1 MNYNRSMTEYDEI
14 VGASIYYVAKRTAE
28 KLRKENT
35 SARAAAIILKDE
47 VGKHCTGHA
56 EPHGLMVNTTTN
68 GMNIDLRSFFPDISD
83 PDLLVKW
90 SDVAKLIKD
99 DSFYAQYIHPYKP
112 GENPLA
118 AVPDAHPAID
128 ARPAEQS
135 ESPQN
140 APALFDYSEL
150 PKTEAD
156 ELRKIEQVIKTETVS
171 YFTILGANFKA
182 AQELLANHSGGTFE
196 RWYTAMGFKRQTV
209 YRLIQRYEF
218 RCSPKLGGHETDV
231 FEELP
236 LSLSC
241 EISKPSAPP
250 ALVEQVLSGDITS
263 HKDYLKLKQKL
274 EKAESREKKLQTDL
288 EVCRT
293 NLNNVERNY
302 EIHEKLRIAA
312 GKENTALQLKIKELE
327 NRPTEVAV
335 EKQEVIPEGY
345 VSPEEH
351 REALAELEKRSKK
364 LSDEIMRLKVSQNAE
379 KTGKLVAQIDDLENQ
394 LHDQQSETKK
404 AWGKVARA
412 EYDAETKGAAL
423 EEARQK
429 NAELEKQI
437 AELKSA
443 EKPDAE
449 TAEKLFA
456 LYQREAR
463 AILTSFVLFAS
474 APENHAYKSKAVEV
488 LESFLK
494 PLQEDT
500 K

>member
-14 VGASIYYVAKRTAE
+14 VGAGIYHLLPAGLE
-28 KLRKENT
+28 KLRKANIT
-35 SARAAAIILKDE
+35 AAAMATVLKADYSRSGAGYDKINVVGSARGIK
-47 VGKHCTGHA
+47 
-56 EPHGLMVNTTTN
+56 
-68 GMNIDLRSFFPDISD
+68 IDLGRIFPDITD
-83 PDLLVKW
+83 RDLLVKW
-90 SDVAKLIKD
+90 SDVAKLIMD
-99 DSFYAQYIHPYKP
+99 DDFYTLYIHSYKRAN
-112 GENPLA
+112 NPPA
-118 AVPDAHPAID
+118 AVIDEHPAID
-128 ARPAEQS
+128 ARPAEPS
-135 ESPQN
+135 EVPQD

-150 PKTEAD
+150 PKNEAD
-156 ELRKIEQVIKTETVS
+156 ELRKIEQVIKTETAS

-196 RWYTAMGFKRQTV
+196 RWYTAVGFKRQTV

-218 RCSPKLGGHETDV
+218 MCSPKLGEHRTDV

-250 ALVEQVLSGDITS
+250 ELVEQVLSGDITS
-263 HKDYLKLKQKL
+263 HKEYQKLKQKL

-293 NLNNVERNY
+293 NLGNVERNF
-302 EIHEKLRIAA
+302 EEREKLRIEA
-312 GKENTALQLKIKELE
+312 GKENTALRLKIQELE
-327 NRPTEVAV
+327 NRPTEVV
-335 EKQEVIPEGY
+335 TEKQEVIPEGY

-351 REALAELEKRSKK
+351 REALDELEKRSKK
-364 LSDEIMRLKVSQNAE
+364 LSGEIMRLKASQNAE
-379 KTGKLVAQIDDLENQ
+379 KTGRLVSQIEDLDKQ

-412 EYDAETKGAAL
+412 EYDAETKGIAL

-443 EKPDAE
+443 ERPDAE

-463 AILTSFVLFAS
+463 AILTSFILFAN
-474 APENHAYKSKAVEV
+474 APENKAYKHKAVEV
-488 LESFLK
+488 LESYLK
-494 PLQEDT
+494 TLQEDGNST
-500 K
+500 

>member
-1 MNYNRSMTEYDEI
+1 MNYDRSMTEYDAI
-14 VGASIYYVAKRTAE
+14 VGAGIHQLLHSELE
-28 KLRKENT
+28 KLREANITVT
-35 SARAAAIILKDE
+35 SMARVLKTDHSNHCSVYSHISVRGTASGLKINSDSLLPSANDE
-47 VGKHCTGHA
+47 
-56 EPHGLMVNTTTN
+56 
-68 GMNIDLRSFFPDISD
+68 
-83 PDLLVKW
+83 LLVKW

-99 DSFYAQYIHPYKP
+99 DDFYAQYIRPYDPAGTPPAEAPMEHPA
-112 GENPLA
+112 EPLA
-118 AVPDAHPAID
+118 KPVEA
-128 ARPAEQS
+128 
-135 ESPQN
+135 PQN
-140 APALFDYSEL
+140 APALFDYGEL
-150 PKTEAD
+150 PKSEAD
-156 ELRKIEQVIKTETVS
+156 ELRKIEQVIKTETAS

-182 AQELLANHSGGTFE
+182 AQDLLANHSGGTFE
-196 RWYTAMGFKRQTV
+196 RWYTAVGFKRQTV

-218 RCSPKLGGHETDV
+218 MCSPKLGEHRTDV

-250 ALVEQVLSGDITS
+250 ELVEQVLSGDITS

-302 EIHEKLRIAA
+302 EIHEKLRVEA
-312 GKENTALQLKIKELE
+312 GKENTALQLRIQELE
-327 NRPTEVAV
+327 NRHAEVVTET
-335 EKQEVIPEGY
+335 QEVIPEGY

-351 REALAELEKRSKK
+351 REALDELEKQRKR
-364 LSDEIMRLKVSQNAE
+364 LSDEVMRLKASQNAE
-379 KTGKLVAQIDDLENQ
+379 KTGRLASQIEDLDKQ

-404 AWGKVARA
+404 AWGKAARA
-412 EYDAETKGAAL
+412 EYDAETKGIAL

-443 EKPDAE
+443 EKPDSE

-463 AILTSFVLFAS
+463 AILTSFILFAS
-474 APENHAYKSKAVEV
+474 APENKAYKHKAAEV
-488 LESFLK
+488 LESYLK
-494 PLQEDT
+494 ALQEDGNNT
-500 K
+500 